1 MPAELV
7 EVRTSVASRDDADRL
22 ARDVVAARLAA
33 CAQVTGPVTSYYHWK
48 GALERSEEWQC
59 HLKTTRTRWPDVE
72 RFLRENHPYE
82 LPEIVMLPLAG
93 SEAYLDWVRDE
104 VEG

>member
-1 MPAELV
+1 MPADIV

-33 CAQVTGPVTSYYHWK
+33 CAPVTGPMTSHYHWK
-48 GALERSEEWQC
+48 GTLERAEEWQC

-72 RFLRENHPYE
+72 RFVRENHPYE

>member
-1 MPAELV
+1 MPADIV

-33 CAQVTGPVTSYYHWK
+33 CAQVTGPMTSQYHWK
-48 GALERSEEWQC
+48 GTLERAEEWQC

>member
-1 MPAELV
+1 MPADIV
-7 EVRTSVASRDDADRL
+7 EIRTSVASRDDADRL

-33 CAQVTGPVTSYYHWK
+33 CAQVTGPMTSHYHWK
-48 GALERSEEWQC
+48 GTLERAEEWQC

>member
-104 VEG
+104 VK